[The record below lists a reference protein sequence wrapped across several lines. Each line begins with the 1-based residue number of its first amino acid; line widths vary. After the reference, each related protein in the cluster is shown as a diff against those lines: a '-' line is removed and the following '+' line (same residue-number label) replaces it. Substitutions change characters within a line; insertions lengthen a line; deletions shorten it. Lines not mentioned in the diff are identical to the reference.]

1 METAGL
7 AQITDPFYTIA
18 PGAKHK
24 HEFDILPGD
33 VNAMVVLYDEP
44 GHRLPFH
51 VESPKGEMLSGNSL
65 PAGFSIR
72 FRSTPTARF
81 AEFFFP
87 HKEPDRYVGRWT
99 VWVEHPGY
107 VCAGNVGKDAQ
118 AGFLPRKC
126 EKYKKPVDY
135 GIAIG
140 AGSNLRMQPYVEP
153 AAKYIGDSIRLNA
166 EVSEAGLPVK
176 GSMVRVQV
184 TAPNGQQ
191 YVVPLIDDGAHQDG
205 QADDGDYG
213 GLFTQTYIA
222 RKLSDGVHRRRC
234 AGHKALPPRPSHQ
247 SQWIRVDRRVAAM
260 TDGPVVVP
268 AVMSAAASCCEC
280 SVVRSACWRSC

>member
-1 METAGL
+1 MENRCLQIGGAGPFFSITGRNANDGMQRPDGTPQDTDPWPSSTGVKVYAIGLGQAGDVDSPALTQLASATGGSYQGAEDLTGKNYFRLEKYFTQIFMETAGL
-7 AQITDPFYTIA
+7 AQISDPFYTIA

-51 VESPKGEMLSGNSL
+51 VESPKGEILSGNSL

-87 HKEPDRYVGRWT
+87 PKEPDRYVGRWT
-99 VWVEHPGY
+99 VWVEHSGY

-126 EKYKKPVDY
+126 EKYKNPVDY

-140 AGSNLRMQPYVEP
+140 AGSNLRMQPYVEWP
-153 AAKYIGDSIRLNA
+153 SSTSAIR
-166 EVSEAGLPVK
+166 
-176 GSMVRVQV
+176 
-184 TAPNGQQ
+184 
-191 YVVPLIDDGAHQDG
+191 
-205 QADDGDYG
+205 
-213 GLFTQTYIA
+213 
-222 RKLSDGVHRRRC
+222 SD
-234 AGHKALPPRPSHQ
+234 
-247 SQWIRVDRRVAAM
+247 
-260 TDGPVVVP
+260 
-268 AVMSAAASCCEC
+268 
-280 SVVRSACWRSC
+280 